1 MDFSQAGR
9 SRRKSRKA
17 IDYSRDQEFS
27 DDAFEDKE
35 TAAAAVVTRKPRLSM
50 PRRKKGADDDD
61 DEELSFEYGT
71 KSLPVYQATG
81 PRYVEK
87 GYDPSLPPIRE
98 RYTFM
103 PEYEDDGSMK
113 VECILGRRPIQEEE
127 KIVQEDDE
135 QDSQVTGVD
144 GETDDDLDVKDK
156 SDSDSDEGD
165 LPQKSRKAGKSIKN
179 SRKTRNKSKRK
190 TPSPGKS
197 AIKPTLPNI
206 LEYEYLI
213 KYKGR
218 SYLHLEWKSAT
229 DLASMNKS
237 AKTLFRRFLKKLELG
252 LDENLEDYTVD
263 PSFTEPGR
271 ILDEKEEEVYVEL
284 TDKELLEWEK
294 ERENELVEEAE
305 ETDQIMDSKN
315 AEPPQAA
322 QTLESTNG
330 AEDQTVLST
339 EEFSSKLYEEP
350 NLLYYQN
357 LAY

>member
-1 MDFSQAGR
+1 MDVSQAGR

-17 IDYSRDQEFS
+17 IDYGKDQEFS

-35 TAAAAVVTRKPRLSM
+35 SAVAAVVTRKPRLSM

-61 DEELSFEYGT
+61 EEELSFEYGT
-71 KSLPVYQATG
+71 KTVPTYQSSG

-98 RYTFM
+98 RYNFM

-113 VECILGRRPIQEEE
+113 VECILGRRPIQDEE
-127 KIVQEDDE
+127 KMVQEDDE
-135 QDSQVTGVD
+135 QESQLTGI
-144 GETDDDLDVKDK
+144 EEESDDDVHDKDK
-156 SDSDSDEGD
+156 GESDSEVGDS
-165 LPQKSRKAGKSIKN
+165 PRKSGKSIKDSKN
-179 SRKTRNKSKRK
+179 SGNKGKRGK
-190 TPSPGKS
+190 PSPGKM
-197 AIKPTLPNI
+197 AVKPTLRNI

-218 SYLHLEWKSAT
+218 SYLHLEWKTAT

-252 LDENLEDYTVD
+252 LDENLEDYTID

-284 TDKELLEWEK
+284 SDKELLEWEK

-305 ETDQIMDSKN
+305 ETDQAVVSN
-315 AEPPQAA
+315 SAEPPQAA
-322 QTLESTNG
+322 KSSAANNG
-330 AEDQTVLST
+330 VDDEAVLFVEDL
-339 EEFSSKLYEEP
+339 SSKSCNPFISCY
-350 NLLYYQN
+350 N
-357 LAY
+357 